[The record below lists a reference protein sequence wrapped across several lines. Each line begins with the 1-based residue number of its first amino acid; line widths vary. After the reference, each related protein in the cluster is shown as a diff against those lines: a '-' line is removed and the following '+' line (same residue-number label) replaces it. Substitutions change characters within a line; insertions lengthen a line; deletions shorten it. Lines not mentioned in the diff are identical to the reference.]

1 MIHLLGWGR
10 TPSSLSLSLCSTL
23 YQFLQGDKP
32 ELEQAAT
39 FDYEL
44 FPSIA
49 LTQTGKVLKDTW
61 GVSLKIHIKKSC
73 WYKTA
78 VVNMQLQVWATYN
91 SRFNLNNLQILL
103 NQMKKKKKTTNE
115 LWPWRLRTCLCV
127 WVSPKIHMCNF
138 DPKKMCVR
146 GKWKADTIKGNAW
159 LPWEWFLADCLPAGV

>member
-10 TPSSLSLSLCSTL
+10 TPSSLSLSLLDLVPVPTGRQTRTGTSSNIWLWTV
-23 YQFLQGDKP
+23 
-32 ELEQAAT
+32 
-39 FDYEL
+39 
-44 FPSIA
+44 SIYCTDTNWQSA
-49 LTQTGKVLKDTW
+49 ERYMRRFTQN
-61 GVSLKIHIKKSC
+61 SHKKSC

-78 VVNMQLQVWATYN
+78 VVNIQLQVWATYN

-103 NQMKKKKKTTNE
+103 NQMKKKKTTNE

-127 WVSPKIHMCNF
+127 WVSPKIQMCNF
-138 DPKKMCVR
+138 DPKKMWMR